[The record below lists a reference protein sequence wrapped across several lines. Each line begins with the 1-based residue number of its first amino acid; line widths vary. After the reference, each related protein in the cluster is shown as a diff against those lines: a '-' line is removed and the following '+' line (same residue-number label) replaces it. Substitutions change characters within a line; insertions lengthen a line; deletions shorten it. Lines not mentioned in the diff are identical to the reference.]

1 MTTRHGITHAEE
13 LYVGDAYYA
22 PYAALSDGRR
32 GLRFPQLFVKEY
44 GVVTTADTDGI
55 CDGATATGAATL
67 SATGALVSGGVATF
81 DVPRAVSL
89 TSAGNNAAVTYTV
102 TGTDEYG
109 AALTEAITG
118 PNNTTV
124 VGAKAFKTVTSV
136 ASSAAVV
143 GSIDVGDSAKLGLPI
158 AVADVG
164 KVVSV
169 SVDGKPETTL
179 TVAVAAT
186 GTATATTGDVRGTIL
201 PNNAPNGS
209 RRFTAVLVVGDNRTK
224 EGAFGVTPA

>member
-1 MTTRHGITHAEE
+1 MTTRHGITHAEQ
-13 LYVGDAYYA
+13 LFVGDAYYA
-22 PYAALSDGRR
+22 PYAGLSDGRR
-32 GLRFPQLFVKEY
+32 GLRFPQLFVKEF
-44 GVVTTADTDGI
+44 GAVTTADTDGVV
-55 CDGATATGAATL
+55 DGATATGAATL
-67 SATGALVSGGVATF
+67 SATGVLVSGGVATF

-89 TSAGNNAAVTYTV
+89 TSTGNNSSVTYTV

-109 AALTEAITG
+109 ETLTEAITG

-143 GSIDVGDSAKLGLPI
+143 GTMDVGTSAKLGFPI

-164 KVVSV
+164 KVIAV

-179 TVAVAAT
+179 TVVPSAT
-186 GTATATTGDVRGTIL
+186 TAATATTGDVRGTFL
-201 PNNAPNGS
+201 PNTAPNGT
-209 RRFTAVLVVGDNRTK
+209 RRYTVTLVVGDNRTK